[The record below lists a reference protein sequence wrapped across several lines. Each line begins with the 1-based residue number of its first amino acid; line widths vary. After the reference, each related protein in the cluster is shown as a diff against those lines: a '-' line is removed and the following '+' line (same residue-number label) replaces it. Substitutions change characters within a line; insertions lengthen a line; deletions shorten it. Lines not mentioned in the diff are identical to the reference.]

1 MGKKNFASFYR
12 EMRSNLGSK
21 PKCKISYYSDD
32 FDPNKSYV
40 GAIVY
45 SVDNK
50 FSWANKGGILR
61 GQNGRSMYFIIQ
73 STENWPRDILQD
85 AHNGSL
91 QKYLIEKN
99 FGIDPQSSRVCCSG
113 FSYHEGQLKFN
124 SQWLNGIDQ
133 NHCKSDGLRSLNSSE
148 KDLVQ
153 HYFNQYRQNG
163 KNHLLELTNELDN
176 KLYYHQD
183 SQANHLVSNNNDR
196 NKKNIVL
203 IGKTGSGKS
212 SLGNT
217 ILEKEVF
224 KEGPYAAS
232 ETTKFKVGEVS
243 INNINYR
250 IIDTVGIC
258 DTSLSREA
266 VHQLRNGLSQVLFV
280 CDGRFTEV
288 EREIYSEILSKLI
301 FDPDIGK
308 YTTIVRTKFHNFE
321 DRSEREE
328 DIFSL
333 LRDNRSREIAESC
346 GMKFIHVD
354 NNPIS
359 NISERKQKTKEIL
372 HNYLSRKCNGVYY
385 PRNFQQLSK
394 KVEPHMQ
401 RVSQLEE
408 ENHQIRG
415 QLRNS
420 QRRGDFFS
428 FNQQLA
434 ENERKIQVERIQAR
448 NSFVSFLSTAVEVI
462 GVISPIVTLILNVT
476 GGLAPTVFCSIQ

>member
-1 MGKKNFASFYR
+1 
-12 EMRSNLGSK
+12 
-21 PKCKISYYSDD
+21 
-32 FDPNKSYV
+32 
-40 GAIVY
+40 
-45 SVDNK
+45 
-50 FSWANKGGILR
+50 
-61 GQNGRSMYFIIQ
+61 
-73 STENWPRDILQD
+73 
-85 AHNGSL
+85 
-91 QKYLIEKN
+91 
-99 FGIDPQSSRVCCSG
+99 
-113 FSYHEGQLKFN
+113 
-124 SQWLNGIDQ
+124 
-133 NHCKSDGLRSLNSSE
+133 LNSSE

-163 KNHLLELTNELDN
+163 KNHLPELTNELDN

-183 SQANHLVSNNNDR
+183 SQVNHLVFNNNDR

-212 SLGNT
+212 SLRNT
-217 ILEKEVF
+217 ILGKEVF
-224 KEGPYAAS
+224 KEGSYAAS

-258 DTSLSREA
+258 DTSLSREVVIGRLLEA
-266 VHQLRNGLSQVLFV
+266 VHQLKNGLSQVLFV
-280 CDGRFTEV
+280 CDGRITEV
-288 EREIYSEILSKLI
+288 EREIYTEILSKLI

-321 DRSEREE
+321 DSSERKK

-333 LRDNRSREIAESC
+333 LRDNRSREIAEIC

-359 NISERKQKTKEIL
+359 NISERKQKTKELL

-385 PRNFQQLSK
+385 PGNFQQLSK
-394 KVEPHMQ
+394 KTEPHMQ
-401 RVSQLEE
+401 IISQLEE
-408 ENHQIRG
+408 GNHQIRG
-415 QLRNS
+415 QLGNS
-420 QRRGDFFS
+420 QHRGDFFS

-448 NSFVSFLSTAVEVI
+448 NSFVSSLSAAVKLI
-462 GVISPIVTLILNVT
+462 TVISPIVTLILHTTVV
-476 GGLAPTVFCSIQ
+476 LAPAALCSIQ